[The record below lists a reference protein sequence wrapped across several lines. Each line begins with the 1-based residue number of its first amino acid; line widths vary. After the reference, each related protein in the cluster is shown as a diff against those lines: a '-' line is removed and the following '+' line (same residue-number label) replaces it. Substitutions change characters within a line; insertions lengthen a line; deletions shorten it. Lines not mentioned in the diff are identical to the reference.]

1 MFPLSISME
10 DKENSPEGHNVDEA
24 KPLFSIY
31 FVWLLMFSSSVTDCE
46 LLLRKSI
53 IARPVSVGR

>member
-1 MFPLSISME
+1 ME